1 MYYPYL
7 RGKQFEL
14 KALREFA
21 QEVPNNK
28 HICPIIEPVKTSF
41 NTLNIA
47 IKEMRSGHIT
57 FALVL
62 NPKEGDFANDDT
74 DVLENVQEE
83 LDGAE
88 WTPALIYKRN
98 TMALE
103 NIIDTK
109 GLDNVCVIF
118 KEGVDF
124 EQDGELE
131 AFLSKDNI
139 TTVVTSNADTRAS
152 KRKLQSLGK
161 AIIRLDENFH
171 EQKRNVDY
179 INIPEEQFSEEPFYF
194 QEDNFAGFSDYTTLP
209 KSFVEGGMLPYAI
222 AIHFTYKPQQ
232 EMVYIR
238 HFVSDSNLDQSNIQG
253 KFAEA
258 GRKAVAFFNE
268 HSDYFRSSAISELES
283 YIYDGKYPGLGVL
296 KKLSIKHHLL
306 LISNILGEL

>member
-14 KALREFA
+14 KALRELA
-21 QEVPNNK
+21 QEAPNNK
-28 HICPIIEPVKTSF
+28 YLCPIIEPVKTSF
-41 NTLNIA
+41 NTLNTA
-47 IKEMRSGHIT
+47 INEMKNGHMA

-62 NPKEGDFANDDT
+62 NPKEGDFAINET

-83 LDGAE
+83 LDGAG
-88 WTPALIYKRN
+88 WMPALIYKRN
-98 TMALE
+98 SLTLK
-103 NIIDTK
+103 NIIDAN
-109 GLDNVCVIF
+109 GLENVCVIF

-124 EQDGELE
+124 EQDSELE
-131 AFLSKDNI
+131 TFLNMDKIS
-139 TTVVTSNADTRAS
+139 TVVASNADTRAS

-179 INIPEEQFSEEPFYF
+179 INLPEEQFTEEPFYF
-194 QEDNFAGFSDYTTLP
+194 KEDKFAGFSDYTTLP
-209 KSFVEGGMLPYAI
+209 KNFAEGGMLPYAI
-222 AIHFTYKPQQ
+222 AIHFTFKPQQ

-258 GRKAVAFFNE
+258 GRKAVAFFNN
-268 HSDYFRSSAISELES
+268 HPDYFRSSAITELEN
-283 YIYDGKYPGLGVL
+283 YICDGKYPGLGVL
-296 KKLSIKHHLL
+296 KKLSIKHHLQ